1 MRLKGKVALITKAG
15 GGIGREIALV
25 FARESADIAVNDI
38 DLAPADWELNMK
50 KSIKAASRVWLQPSR
65 TL

>member
-15 GGIGREIALV
+15 GGIGREIAPV
-25 FARESADIAVNDI
+25 VTREGVAITVNDI

-50 KSIKAASRVWLQPSR
+50 KSIKAAPSVWSPPSR
-65 TL
+65 TP